1 MENNQNEYAE
11 LEFIDEPIY
20 IHGFPWRQKT
30 NTELQTEYNRL
41 RKKTTEKIIFPLK
54 FSIIGYPCTN
64 IFFKY
69 ERMNT
74 PGRGGRKTTILF
86 WCNNQQRI
94 MEMSTRLKNDLFNC
108 LNFMNHAPSQFP
120 IMSAVKIY
128 RHFNATKVLDP
139 YAGWGDRCLA
149 AMALDIDYIGIDC
162 NPNLKTPYK
171 KLVKF
176 FSTKSKVKIIIDKC
190 EYVNLDD
197 IEYDFVLTSPPFW
210 EKNKIVEKY
219 NNTDTEYENFLS
231 SSLIPVLKKCITK
244 VPTCVYIPSNMYE
257 DIKNII
263 GECTSILEFKTS
275 HCCGKQSFNKLFCWL

>member
-1 MENNQNEYAE
+1 
-11 LEFIDEPIY
+11 
-20 IHGFPWRQKT
+20 
-30 NTELQTEYNRL
+30 
-41 RKKTTEKIIFPLK
+41 
-54 FSIIGYPCTN
+54 
-64 IFFKY
+64 
-69 ERMNT
+69 
-74 PGRGGRKTTILF
+74 
-86 WCNNQQRI
+86 
-94 MEMSTRLKNDLFNC
+94 
-108 LNFMNHAPSQFP
+108 MNHAPSQFP